1 MTATTRNYC
10 AIEVPFDLRL
20 TIRLEATE
28 EQLSQATEHHRAPY
42 TEWNQGPS
50 NERIQRWLNQEVAP
64 LLLKQIREFV
74 PSNDL
79 DTEAAWMTGAAFA
92 HSYAT
97 DITYIADEAGLVD
110 E

>member
-1 MTATTRNYC
+1 MTARTRNYC

-20 TIRLEATE
+20 MIRLEATE
-28 EQLSQATEHHRAPY
+28 EQLNRATEHHRPPY

-79 DTEAAWMTGAAFA
+79 DTEAAWVSEVALA
-92 HSYAT
+92 HSYVT
-97 DITYIADEAGLVD
+97 EITYVADEAGLVD
-110 E
+110 